1 MVKRVLK
8 NDFLQL
14 AQIEVFYELIA
25 MGTLELTLSFYPL
38 HQFSQLQNIQMTAS
52 ELWNM
57 HTELYSISVP
67 QHVKMLCDDWGSLKK
82 W

>member
-52 ELWNM
+52 EL
-57 HTELYSISVP
+57 
-67 QHVKMLCDDWGSLKK
+67 
-82 W
+82 